1 MVGQGIELRE
11 FVVDGLGEG
20 KRIELRPQRPE
31 LGDLDNGMRG
41 KLGLGGLANSRPG
54 ALGWDGRVAAS
65 RTLDRATVFHCGWQ
79 MGLNLTTRAEKLLT
93 WLGMWGAMRGFLAL
107 PAALIA
113 SVALVESLTP
123 PLTRLLSAV
132 PVSVIHV
139 FAVGIGL
146 LLGLLGYFAG
156 EFWDR
161 VVFEACYGPQGW
173 WLDSA
178 QRPLL
183 IFPVGSAL
191 KRHRNQA
198 VQALPRK
205 PDTGEGI
212 YREAAK
218 VARRQ
223 VERWERIEHPLIL
236 ARFVRGFLWPC
247 LFVAC
252 LACCAA
258 AILPFVGAATEAPRL
273 LAAGGGCLGLTLL
286 LLVPYSHLRVEHM
299 TRLYQDVAAHAGKR
313 KPERR

>member
-1 MVGQGIELRE
+1 
-11 FVVDGLGEG
+11 
-20 KRIELRPQRPE
+20 
-31 LGDLDNGMRG
+31 
-41 KLGLGGLANSRPG
+41 
-54 ALGWDGRVAAS
+54 
-65 RTLDRATVFHCGWQ
+65 
-79 MGLNLTTRAEKLLT
+79 MGLDLTTRAEKLLT
-93 WLGMWGAMRGFLAL
+93 WLGMWGAMRGVAPLS
-107 PAALIA
+107 AALIA
-113 SVALVESLTP
+113 SVVLLESLTP
-123 PLTRLLSAV
+123 PVARLLSAV
-132 PVSVIHV
+132 PVNVIHV

-146 LLGLLGYFAG
+146 LLGLIGYFAG

-161 VVFEACYGPQGW
+161 VVFEACYGPQGR

-178 QRPLL
+178 RRPLL
-183 IFPVGSAL
+183 VFPAGSAL

-205 PDTGEGI
+205 PETGEGI

-223 VERWERIEHPLIL
+223 VERWERIEQPLIL
-236 ARFVRGFLWPC
+236 SRFVRGFLWPC

-252 LACCAA
+252 LASSAA
-258 AILPFVGAATEAPRL
+258 AVFPLFGAATEAPRL

-299 TRLYQDVAAHAGKR
+299 IRLYQDVAAHAGKR